1 MENCRDKLSSKLEKI
16 DDRLVEIEK
25 TLVEQ
30 HAVLKDH
37 TRRSVANEKAVQ
49 ILADE
54 LKPVLLHVHIVNL
67 LAKVSLALLV
77 SSGFFG
83 FIKWIITK

>member
-1 MENCRDKLSSKLEKI
+1 MENCGDKLSSKLEKI